1 MDNPMIRAMARQRLK
16 SVPYSVRKLTLFY
29 VGATMLLNILLTGV
43 NFLLNREI
51 STAGGVDGLNIR
63 TTLTVVQLVLMLVVT
78 LVTPFWNLGYTGV
91 AMRTARN
98 RESEPGDLLD
108 GFYMIFPA
116 LRLFLCLFAV
126 MMIVCIGATQGA
138 TMLYSLTPMYENSM
152 ADLQALLESTAGMD
166 GAVVMDEATAMEILK
181 ELWPVYLLAAMAA
194 IGALVI
200 LFYRLRL
207 AEFQL
212 VDGET
217 GAIRNLLT
225 SNRKMKGKC
234 MAFFRLD
241 LSFWWYF
248 LLQAVAVAV
257 AYGDLLI
264 PGDIAFWGFYLGSC
278 ALQVLIAAL
287 FMPRVATTYALAYD
301 EVTKEQEKQTC

>member
-51 STAGGVDGLNIR
+51 STAGGVDGLNMR
-63 TTLTVVQLVLMLVVT
+63 TTLTVVQLVLMLAVT

-138 TMLYSLTPMYENSM
+138 TMLYTLTPMYEKSM
-152 ADLQALLESTAGMD
+152 VEMD
-166 GAVVMDEATAMEILK
+166 QILNGATVIDEAMAMEILK